1 MHNDDDPKDAFGSFM
16 VGILS
21 AAFDWTPEQRAATDP
36 HDEYE
41 NVIFFDDYRT
51 LH

>member
-1 MHNDDDPKDAFGSFM
+1 MHDNDDDKKAFGPFM

-21 AAFDWTPEQRAATDP
+21 PVFDWTPEQRAATDP
-36 HDEYE
+36 DEFE
-41 NVIFFDDYRT
+41 NVIFLDDYRT